1 MVVGLRGYEG
11 SAVGPMPAPMLD
23 PAVALVIEFVGTDL
37 IFGLRGLP
45 DARPRG
51 PVETPLLTAIFKGW
65 T

>member
-1 MVVGLRGYEG
+1 M
-11 SAVGPMPAPMLD
+11 GPMSALMLD